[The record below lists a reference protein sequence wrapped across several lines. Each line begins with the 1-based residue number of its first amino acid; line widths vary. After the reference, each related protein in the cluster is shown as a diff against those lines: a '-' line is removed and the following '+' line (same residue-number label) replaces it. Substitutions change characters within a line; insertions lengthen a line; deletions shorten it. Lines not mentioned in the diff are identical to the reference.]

1 MSLDQ
6 VLIDNI
12 HMLEPTIIYEDD
24 DVVVLNKPSG
34 LIVHTDGIHDYPP
47 LTDWLDK
54 KYPPV
59 GEASVGYFLVHRLD
73 RETSGVLVVAKT
85 EAAFEFLKEQF
96 HDRDVRKVYRAFVYG
111 IIKDDRGVIDKPIGN
126 ARGGKGPRS
135 AMRPYG
141 TLRDALTTFKV
152 LDRGSDATYVEVR
165 PKTGRTHQIRVHF
178 SVIQRPVIADVLY
191 APSRPPMLGFKRL
204 ALHALSLMITLPN
217 GQEKTFTAPLPQDFL
232 VAEEL
237 LQQKTAS

>member
-1 MSLDQ
+1 MAIRYTLAMEP
-6 VLIDNI
+6 LI
-12 HMLEPTIIYEDD
+12 LFEDES
-24 DVVVLNKPSG
+24 VVVLDKPSG
-34 LIVHTDGIHDYPP
+34 MIVHSDGIHDYPP

-54 KYPPV
+54 KYPSAD
-59 GEASVGYFLVHRLD
+59 EATKGYFLVHRLD

-111 IIKDDRGVIDKPIGN
+111 VIKEDRGVVDKPIGN

-135 AMRPYG
+135 ASRPHG

-152 LDRGSDATYVEVR
+152 LDRGRDATYVEVR

-191 APSRPPMLGFKRL
+191 APSRPPLLGFKRL

-217 GQEKTFTAPLPQDFL
+217 GQEKTFTAPLPSDFL
-232 VAEEL
+232 AAEVALKREI
-237 LQQKTAS
+237 S